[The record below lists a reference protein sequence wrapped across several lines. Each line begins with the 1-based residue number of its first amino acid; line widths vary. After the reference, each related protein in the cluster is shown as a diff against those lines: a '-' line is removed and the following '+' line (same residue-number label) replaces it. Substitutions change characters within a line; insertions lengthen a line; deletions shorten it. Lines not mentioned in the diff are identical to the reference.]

1 MYLNKVPEFQQKTKD
16 TLEQSFLILPSFVA
30 FLELNV
36 RMCLSYLTLQ
46 LALNCNN
53 CI

>member
-16 TLEQSFLILPSFVA
+16 TLEQSFPISPSFVA
-30 FLELNV
+30 ALELNV
-36 RMCLSYLTLQ
+36 GMYLSYLTSQ
-46 LALNCNN
+46 IALNCNN